1 MDAKIDQLISKLIEQ
16 QLEPAEL
23 EALQTLL
30 RSDDRALEQY
40 LKMLEVHTELSEA
53 LAPVRAFSAEE
64 LLAIQ
69 AIDEKL
75 DRYVRAESEHTGAG
89 DSGSHDDE
97 STSHPITSSAA
108 APSVVHRH
116 NHPSTVLA
124 WSIAAASLAAMV
136 GLLLWPKGDTNAP
149 TNTMAHATPA
159 VATSDSVATVIRKV
173 DCDWEE
179 DRWRVTN
186 SAAIKAGQQINL
198 SRGLLVL
205 KFNSGPEVTLSGRT
219 TFVATSATSAQLIQG
234 TLSARVPEQGRGF
247 KVETHA
253 GDFVDL
259 GTEFG
264 MIITEEGS
272 VETHV
277 FKGQVRAE
285 PSPTRNAKSEHVL
298 LEKGQAWS
306 RAEPG
311 GTNAAGVSQPQ
322 RFMLPLE
329 EGSVA
334 SGTNIPVTDKLALWF
349 DAARATQRDADGRV
363 YAWGNLAAEDREKAI
378 DAWQVEAVHRPTWN
392 AKALNGHPALHFNG
406 DQGLVTE
413 PLSLSPSHTS
423 AVVFQLEPREA
434 IKNIRARDEYR
445 YLGVQLLNLNGP
457 PHTVLQV
464 NENLTL
470 ESRVHRGWLKDNVD
484 PVDVG
489 VIRTL
494 EPLGRGHHIAA
505 YTYDSEKS
513 KARLWLDGKLVAE
526 SNDAPRL
533 QGTSAPRFLGAHFER
548 AGFGFTGYI
557 SEFVVLDKPLTDEE
571 MDSLNQWLDAK
582 YATPPVSSDSST
594 LPLAIE

>member
-1 MDAKIDQLISKLIEQ
+1 MDAKNDQLISKLIEQ

-23 EALQTLL
+23 AALQELL

-40 LKMLEVHTELSEA
+40 FKLMQVHTDLSEA

-75 DRYVRAESEHTGAG
+75 DRHIRAESER
-89 DSGSHDDE
+89 
-97 STSHPITSSAA
+97 AA
-108 APSVVHRH
+108 AADHEPASYQDAATTNHVHRH
-116 NHPSTVLA
+116 GHPSTVLA

-136 GLLLWPKGDTNAP
+136 GLLLWPQGNADVATNAV
-149 TNTMAHATPA
+149 AEATPA

-179 DRWRVTN
+179 DRWSVTT
-186 SAAIKAGQQINL
+186 SPAIKAGQQINL

-219 TFVATSATSAQLIQG
+219 TFVATSENSAQLIQG
-234 TLSARVPEQGRGF
+234 TLSARVPEEGRGF

-253 GDFVDL
+253 GDFIDL

-277 FKGQVRAE
+277 FEGQVRAE
-285 PSPTRNAKSEHVL
+285 PSPTGHAKADHVL
-298 LEKGQAWS
+298 LEKGEAWS
-306 RAEPG
+306 RTEPG
-311 GTNAAGVSQPQ
+311 GVNAAGVSQPQ
-322 RFMLPLE
+322 RFMRPLHK
-329 EGSVA
+329 GSA
-334 SGTNIPVTDKLALWF
+334 AAGTNMPVTDKLVLWF
-349 DAARATQRDADGRV
+349 DAARATQRDDEGRV
-363 YAWGNLAAEDREKAI
+363 YAWGNLAAEDNEKAI
-378 DAWQVEAVHRPTWN
+378 DAWQVEADQRPTWH
-392 AKALNGHPALHFNG
+392 AEALNGHAALHFDG

-413 PLSLSPSHTS
+413 PLTMGPSHTS
-423 AVVFQLEPREA
+423 AVVFQLEPRKA
-434 IKNIRARDEYR
+434 IKNIRARDEFR
-445 YLGVQLLNLNGP
+445 HLGVQLLNLNGP

-470 ESRVHRGWLKDNVD
+470 ESRVHRGWLKDQVD

-494 EPLGRGHHIAA
+494 EPLSQGLHVAA
-505 YTYDSEKS
+505 YTYDSDNS
-513 KARLWLDGKLVAE
+513 RARLWLDGQLVAE
-526 SNDAPRL
+526 SDDAPRL

-548 AGFGFTGYI
+548 EGFGFTGYI
-557 SEFVVLDKPLTDEE
+557 SEFVVLDKPLTSDE
-571 MDSLNQWLDAK
+571 MRSLNEWLEAK
-582 YATPPVSSDSST
+582 YVTPLAGSKSNE